1 MEVVIS
7 NNIPDKFKYQTL
19 GVIGDL
25 NDLLDMDFD
34 IEGIIY
40 DDSWTVKR
48 FLNGFHLKLNNR
60 IESFFSMLELDK
72 KLLNKKI
79 NTISKT
85 DLKFILLIYAMLKNY
100 KTIIFDHMDA
110 NMSNKDKKRLLNFIR
125 KIKNDNLNFI
135 FLSKDLEFLYKIT
148 NHLIIINDN
157 KIIYDDLIDDA
168 YTLEELDSKII
179 NFIKLANKKGA
190 NLIYTFDRKEL
201 LKDIY
206 RSVM

>member
-48 FLNGFHLKLNNR
+48 FLNGLHLKLNNR
-60 IESFFSMLELDK
+60 IESFFLMLELDK

-85 DLKFILLIYAMLKNY
+85 DLKFVLLIYAMLKNY

-110 NMSNKDKKRLLNFIR
+110 NMSYKDKKRLLNFIR
-125 KIKNDNLNFI
+125 KIKNDDLNFI

-148 NHLIIINDN
+148 NHLIIIKDN

-168 YTLEELDSKII
+168 FTLEELDFKII

>member
-48 FLNGFHLKLNNR
+48 FLNGFHLKLSNR
-60 IESFFSMLELDK
+60 IESFFLMLELDK

-125 KIKNDNLNFI
+125 KIKNDDLNFI

>member
-48 FLNGFHLKLNNR
+48 FLNGLHLKLNNR
-60 IESFFSMLELDK
+60 IESFFLMLELDK

-85 DLKFILLIYAMLKNY
+85 DLKFVLLIYAMLKNY

-110 NMSNKDKKRLLNFIR
+110 NMSYKDKKRLLNFIR
-125 KIKNDNLNFI
+125 KIKNDDLNFI

-168 YTLEELDSKII
+168 YTLEELDFKII

>member
-25 NDLLDMDFD
+25 NDLLNMDFD

-85 DLKFILLIYAMLKNY
+85 DLKFVLLIHAMLKNY

-201 LKDIY
+201 LKNIY

>member
-1 MEVVIS
+1 MEVVTS

-60 IESFFSMLELDK
+60 IESFFLMLELDK

-85 DLKFILLIYAMLKNY
+85 DLKFVLLIYAMLKNY

-110 NMSNKDKKRLLNFIR
+110 NMSYKDKKRLLNFIR
-125 KIKNDNLNFI
+125 KIKNDDLNFI

>member
-25 NDLLDMDFD
+25 NDLLDMNFD

-48 FLNGFHLKLNNR
+48 FLNGLHLKLNNR

-85 DLKFILLIYAMLKNY
+85 DLKFVLLIYAMLKNY

-157 KIIYDDLIDDA
+157 KIIYDDLIDDV

>member
-25 NDLLDMDFD
+25 NDLLNMDFD

-85 DLKFILLIYAMLKNY
+85 DLKFVLLIYAMLKNY

>member
-60 IESFFSMLELDK
+60 IESFFLMLELDK

-85 DLKFILLIYAMLKNY
+85 DLKFVLLIYAMLKNY

-110 NMSNKDKKRLLNFIR
+110 NMSYKDKKRLLNFIR
-125 KIKNDNLNFI
+125 KIKNDDLNFI

-148 NHLIIINDN
+148 NHLIIIKDN

-168 YTLEELDSKII
+168 YTLEEFDFKII

-190 NLIYTFDRKEL
+190 NLMYTFDRKEL

>member
-7 NNIPDKFKYQTL
+7 NNIPDEFKYQTL

-25 NDLLDMDFD
+25 NDLLNMDFD

-85 DLKFILLIYAMLKNY
+85 DLKFVLLIYAMLKNY

-110 NMSNKDKKRLLNFIR
+110 NMSYKDKKRLLNFIR
-125 KIKNDNLNFI
+125 KIKNDDLNFI

-168 YTLEELDSKII
+168 YTLEELDFKII

>member
-25 NDLLDMDFD
+25 NDLLNMDFD

-85 DLKFILLIYAMLKNY
+85 DLKFVLLIYAMLKNY

-110 NMSNKDKKRLLNFIR
+110 NMSYKDKKRLLNFIR
-125 KIKNDNLNFI
+125 KIKNDDLNFI

-148 NHLIIINDN
+148 NHLIIIKDN

-168 YTLEELDSKII
+168 YTLEELDFKII

>member
-25 NDLLDMDFD
+25 NDLLNMDFD

-48 FLNGFHLKLNNR
+48 FLNGLHLKLNNR
-60 IESFFSMLELDK
+60 IESFFLMLELDK

-85 DLKFILLIYAMLKNY
+85 DLKFVLLIYAMLKNY

-110 NMSNKDKKRLLNFIR
+110 NMSYKDKKRLLNFIR
-125 KIKNDNLNFI
+125 KIKNDDLNFI

-168 YTLEELDSKII
+168 YTLEELDFKII

>member
-48 FLNGFHLKLNNR
+48 FLNGLHLKLNNR

-79 NTISKT
+79 NIISKT
-85 DLKFILLIYAMLKNY
+85 DLKFVLLIYAMLKNY

-110 NMSNKDKKRLLNFIR
+110 NMSYKDKKRLLNFIR
-125 KIKNDNLNFI
+125 KIKNDDLNFI

-148 NHLIIINDN
+148 NHLIIIKDN

-168 YTLEELDSKII
+168 YTLEELDFKII

>member
-25 NDLLDMDFD
+25 NDLLNMDFD

-85 DLKFILLIYAMLKNY
+85 DLKFVLLIYAMLKNY

-110 NMSNKDKKRLLNFIR
+110 NMSYKDKKRLLNFIR

-148 NHLIIINDN
+148 NHLIII
-157 KIIYDDLIDDA
+157 
-168 YTLEELDSKII
+168 
-179 NFIKLANKKGA
+179 
-190 NLIYTFDRKEL
+190 
-201 LKDIY
+201 
-206 RSVM
+206 M

>member
-85 DLKFILLIYAMLKNY
+85 DLKFVLLIYAMLKNY

-110 NMSNKDKKRLLNFIR
+110 NMSYKDKKRLLNFIR
-125 KIKNDNLNFI
+125 KIKNDDLNFI

-157 KIIYDDLIDDA
+157 KIICDDLIDDA
-168 YTLEELDSKII
+168 YTLEELDFKII

>member
-25 NDLLDMDFD
+25 NDLLNMDFD

-60 IESFFSMLELDK
+60 IESFFLMLELDK

-85 DLKFILLIYAMLKNY
+85 DLKFVLLIYAMLKNY

-110 NMSNKDKKRLLNFIR
+110 NMSYKDKKRLLNFIR
-125 KIKNDNLNFI
+125 KIKNDDLNFI

-168 YTLEELDSKII
+168 YTLEELDFKII

>member
-48 FLNGFHLKLNNR
+48 FLNGLHLKLNNR

-85 DLKFILLIYAMLKNY
+85 DLKFVLLIYAMLKNY

-110 NMSNKDKKRLLNFIR
+110 NMSYKDKKRLLNFIR
-125 KIKNDNLNFI
+125 KIKNDDLNFI

>member
-7 NNIPDKFKYQTL
+7 NNIPEKFKYQTL
-19 GVIGDL
+19 GVVGDL
-25 NDLLDMDFD
+25 NDLLNMDFD

-48 FLNGFHLKLNNR
+48 FLNGLHLKLNNR

>member
-48 FLNGFHLKLNNR
+48 FLNGLHLKLNNR

-85 DLKFILLIYAMLKNY
+85 DLKFVLLIYAMLKNY

-110 NMSNKDKKRLLNFIR
+110 NMSYKDKKRLLNFIR
-125 KIKNDNLNFI
+125 KIKNDDSNFI

-168 YTLEELDSKII
+168 YTLEELDFKII

>member
-60 IESFFSMLELDK
+60 IESFFLMLELDK

-85 DLKFILLIYAMLKNY
+85 DLKFVLLIYAMLKNY

-110 NMSNKDKKRLLNFIR
+110 NMSYKDKKRLLNFIR
-125 KIKNDNLNFI
+125 KIKNDDLNFI

>member
-19 GVIGDL
+19 GVVGDL
-25 NDLLDMDFD
+25 NDLLNMDFD

-110 NMSNKDKKRLLNFIR
+110 NISNKDKKRLLNFIR

-168 YTLEELDSKII
+168 YTLEELDFKII

>member
-48 FLNGFHLKLNNR
+48 FLNGLHLKLNNR

-85 DLKFILLIYAMLKNY
+85 DLKFVLLIYAMLKNY

-110 NMSNKDKKRLLNFIR
+110 NMSYKDKKRLLNFIR
-125 KIKNDNLNFI
+125 KIKNDDLNFI

-148 NHLIIINDN
+148 NHLIIIKDN

-168 YTLEELDSKII
+168 FTLEELDFKII

>member
-25 NDLLDMDFD
+25 NDLLNMDFD

-60 IESFFSMLELDK
+60 IESFFLMLELDK

-85 DLKFILLIYAMLKNY
+85 DLKFVLLIYAMLKNY

-110 NMSNKDKKRLLNFIR
+110 NMSYKDKKRLLNFIR
-125 KIKNDNLNFI
+125 KIKNDDLNFI

-148 NHLIIINDN
+148 NHLIIIKDN

-168 YTLEELDSKII
+168 YTLEELDFKII

>member
-25 NDLLDMDFD
+25 NDLLNMDFD

-40 DDSWTVKR
+40 DDSWAVKR

-85 DLKFILLIYAMLKNY
+85 DLKFVLLIYAMLKNY

-110 NMSNKDKKRLLNFIR
+110 NMSYKDKKRLLNFIR
-125 KIKNDNLNFI
+125 KIKNDDLNFI

-168 YTLEELDSKII
+168 YTLEELDFKII

>member
-19 GVIGDL
+19 GIIGDL
-25 NDLLDMDFD
+25 NDLLNMDFD

-110 NMSNKDKKRLLNFIR
+110 NMSYKDKKRLLNFIR
-125 KIKNDNLNFI
+125 KIKNDDLNFI

>member
-1 MEVVIS
+1 MEVVTS

-19 GVIGDL
+19 GVVGDL
-25 NDLLDMDFD
+25 NDLLNMDFD

-110 NMSNKDKKRLLNFIR
+110 NISNKDKKRLLNFIR

>member
-25 NDLLDMDFD
+25 NDLLNMDFD

-85 DLKFILLIYAMLKNY
+85 DLKFVLLIHAMLKNY

>member
-48 FLNGFHLKLNNR
+48 FLNGLHLKLNNR
-60 IESFFSMLELDK
+60 IESFFLMLELDK

-85 DLKFILLIYAMLKNY
+85 DLKFVLLIYAMLKNY

-110 NMSNKDKKRLLNFIR
+110 NMSYKDKKRLLNFIR
-125 KIKNDNLNFI
+125 KIKNDDLNFI

-148 NHLIIINDN
+148 NHLIIIKDN

-168 YTLEELDSKII
+168 YTLEELDFKII

>member
-48 FLNGFHLKLNNR
+48 FLNGLHLKLNNR

>member
-25 NDLLDMDFD
+25 NDLLNMDFD
-34 IEGIIY
+34 IEVIIY

-85 DLKFILLIYAMLKNY
+85 DLKFVLLIYAMLKNY

-125 KIKNDNLNFI
+125 KIKNDDLNFI

>member
-48 FLNGFHLKLNNR
+48 FLNGLHLKLNNR

-85 DLKFILLIYAMLKNY
+85 DLKFVLLIYAMLKNY

-110 NMSNKDKKRLLNFIR
+110 NMSYKDKKRLLNFIR
-125 KIKNDNLNFI
+125 KIKNDDLNFI

-148 NHLIIINDN
+148 NHLIIIKDN

-168 YTLEELDSKII
+168 YTLEELDFKII

>member
-7 NNIPDKFKYQTL
+7 NNIPKKFKYQTL
-19 GVIGDL
+19 GVIADL
-25 NDLLDMDFD
+25 NDLLNMDFD

-40 DDSWTVKR
+40 NDSWTVKR
-48 FLNGFHLKLNNR
+48 FLNGLHLKLNKR

-100 KTIIFDHMDA
+100 KTIIFDHIDA
-110 NMSNKDKKRLLNFIR
+110 NMSIKDKKKLLNFIR

-135 FLSKDLEFLYKIT
+135 FLSTDLEFLYKIT
-148 NHLIIINDN
+148 SHLIIINDN

>member
-85 DLKFILLIYAMLKNY
+85 DLKFVLLIYAMLKNY

-110 NMSNKDKKRLLNFIR
+110 NMSYKDKKRLLNFIR
-125 KIKNDNLNFI
+125 KIKNDDLNFI

-148 NHLIIINDN
+148 NHLIIIKDN

-168 YTLEELDSKII
+168 YTLEELDFKII

-190 NLIYTFDRKEL
+190 NLIYTFDRIEL

>member
-110 NMSNKDKKRLLNFIR
+110 NMSYKDKKRLLNFIR
-125 KIKNDNLNFI
+125 KIKNDDLNFI

-148 NHLIIINDN
+148 NHLIIIKDN

-168 YTLEELDSKII
+168 FTLEELDFKII

>member
-25 NDLLDMDFD
+25 NDLLNMDFD

-48 FLNGFHLKLNNR
+48 FLNGLHLKLNNR
-60 IESFFSMLELDK
+60 IESFFLMLELDK

-85 DLKFILLIYAMLKNY
+85 DLKFVLLIYAMLKNY

-110 NMSNKDKKRLLNFIR
+110 NMSYKDKKRLLNFIR
-125 KIKNDNLNFI
+125 KIKNDDLNFI

-148 NHLIIINDN
+148 NHLIIIKDN

-168 YTLEELDSKII
+168 YTLEELDFKII

>member
-25 NDLLDMDFD
+25 NDLLNMDFD

-85 DLKFILLIYAMLKNY
+85 DLKFVLLIYAMLKNY

-110 NMSNKDKKRLLNFIR
+110 NMSYKDKKRLLNFIR

-168 YTLEELDSKII
+168 YTLEELDFKII

>member
-190 NLIYTFDRKEL
+190 NLMYTFDRKEL

>member
-60 IESFFSMLELDK
+60 IESFFLMLELDK

-110 NMSNKDKKRLLNFIR
+110 NMSYKDKKRLLNFIR
-125 KIKNDNLNFI
+125 KIKNDDLNFI

-148 NHLIIINDN
+148 NHLIIIKDN

-168 YTLEELDSKII
+168 YTLEELDFKII

>member
-25 NDLLDMDFD
+25 NDLLNMDFD

-79 NTISKT
+79 NIISKT
-85 DLKFILLIYAMLKNY
+85 DLKFVLLIYAMLKNY

-110 NMSNKDKKRLLNFIR
+110 NMSYKDKKRLLNFIR

-168 YTLEELDSKII
+168 YTLEELDFKII

>member
-25 NDLLDMDFD
+25 NDLLNMDFD

-72 KLLNKKI
+72 KLLNKTI

-85 DLKFILLIYAMLKNY
+85 DLKFVLLIYAMLKNY

-110 NMSNKDKKRLLNFIR
+110 NMSYKDKKRLLNFIR
-125 KIKNDNLNFI
+125 KIKNDDLNFI

-148 NHLIIINDN
+148 NHLIIIKDN

-168 YTLEELDSKII
+168 YTLEELDFKII

>member
-48 FLNGFHLKLNNR
+48 FLNGLHLKLNNR

-85 DLKFILLIYAMLKNY
+85 DLKFVLLIYAMLKNY

-110 NMSNKDKKRLLNFIR
+110 NMSYKDKKRLLNFIR
-125 KIKNDNLNFI
+125 KIKNDDLNFI

-168 YTLEELDSKII
+168 YTLEELDFKII